1 MPTVDE
7 PKLQAPME
15 AANPAP
21 LQDGKTIVATQPV
34 RHYFSCF
41 RHSLN
46 TKTNIFLQ
54 RSEPRPTMENEMTLR
69 GGGMS
74 HYCGFSCCKGRCNF
88 RLC

>member
-34 RHYFSCF
+34 RH
-41 RHSLN
+41 
-46 TKTNIFLQ
+46 
-54 RSEPRPTMENEMTLR
+54 
-69 GGGMS
+69 
-74 HYCGFSCCKGRCNF
+74 
-88 RLC
+88 